1 MRARLGLGLRR
12 PWSSIA
18 ATSALIVAVV
28 SGRASAQS
36 ADAEAL
42 FNDGDKLL
50 KQGKVVQ
57 ACDAFEAS
65 NRIEPRAGTLIRLGE
80 CREQNGQLA
89 AAWSAYKDA
98 LTRVKDPRKQKLAT
112 ARVTALEPRLSYLTV
127 NVPAKNRVEG
137 LALTRDGKP
146 FDPGLWNR
154 AVPID
159 GGDYTIAASA
169 PGYVGWKETAKVP
182 LEHGDISL
190 TMPALAAEP
199 SSPPIVGNKHP
210 DKDKDRDD
218 DRPRPMPSSF
228 TTKRKVAVAV
238 LVVGAGATVAGAL
251 LGSSAQSKKNDAYS
265 LCPDPA
271 VACAQADAANS
282 LISTAHTR
290 AFEADAGF
298 AIGAVAAIVAGTLWF
313 TGGPERPVSVT
324 ASVGSHGGG
333 FAVMG
338 RF

>member
-18 ATSALIVAVV
+18 ATSALIAAMV
-28 SGRASAQS
+28 SGRAAAQS

-127 NVPAKNRVEG
+127 NVPAKNRVDG

-159 GGDYTIAASA
+159 GGDYEIAATA

-182 LEHGDISL
+182 TEHGDISL
-190 TMPALAAEP
+190 TMPGLAAEP
-199 SSPPIVGNKHP
+199 SSPTVVGGKHP
-210 DKDKDRDD
+210 VKDKDDD
-218 DRPRPMPSSF
+218 EPRPAPSSF

-251 LGSSAQSKKNDAYS
+251 LGSSAQSKKNDAYG

-271 VACAQADAANS
+271 VACAQASAANS

-298 AIGAVAAIVAGTLWF
+298 AIGAVAAVVAGTLWF
-313 TGGPERPVSVT
+313 TGAPEHSVNVT
-324 ASVGSHGGG
+324 ANVGAHGGG
-333 FAVMG
+333 FAVVG
-338 RF
+338 SF